1 MLSFA
6 KDKMIFQYNKVL
18 MYLNIT
24 MTEISIL
31 IRRGTLVF
39 QSRANL
45 NYIIK
50 VLPSWKCSITEIRQW
65 RVHFLDWGYTH
76 CTATV
81 LYVQLQRLGSAGCA
95 LLGLGIYS
103 LHCNC
108 ILYVQL
114 QRLGSGGCTSWTG
127 DIQYS
132 LHCNCTAYVKEKKK
146 RTYY

>member
-1 MLSFA
+1 MIMKTFGRIAEVYYRNYQIGILQNAISAIKKANALLSFA

-50 VLPSWKCSITEIRQW
+50 VLP
-65 RVHFLDWGYTH
+65 
-76 CTATV
+76 
-81 LYVQLQRLGSAGCA
+81 
-95 LLGLGIYS
+95 LLEMFNY
-103 LHCNC
+103 
-108 ILYVQL
+108 
-114 QRLGSGGCTSWTG
+114 R
-127 DIQYS
+127 D
-132 LHCNCTAYVKEKKK
+132 
-146 RTYY
+146 